1 MRATRIVKS
10 IEATVAHGKRAPV
23 AFTIENISVT
33 GAKMQG
39 PLTLKLKER
48 ITIVFF
54 SENERIEVQADVV
67 RVDTADL
74 LNDEIAVHFVTPSDE
89 VTAKIAALVDKALDK
104 EIEVESADA
113 SSTADIEDTGDV
125 DVVIQIDP
133 LTGEPIRSDD

>member
-10 IEATVAHGKRAPV
+10 IEATVAIGKRAPV
-23 AFTIENISVT
+23 SFTIENISIT

-39 PLTLKLKER
+39 ALTLKLKDR

-54 SENERIEVQADVV
+54 DDKDRIEVQADVV

-74 LNDEIAVHFVTPSDE
+74 LNDEIAVQFVTPGDE

-104 EIEVESADA
+104 EIPVDSDQPVAADE
-113 SSTADIEDTGDV
+113 EDTGDV
-125 DVVIQIDP
+125 VMNIYPP
-133 LTGEPIRSDD
+133 LDDD